1 MLVVILFCAVTDED
15 RRLLQSPDLPYRHSR
30 ASSLMYAILGTRP
43 VFYQRERHTEPLTT
57 TYTPGTLVDHYEI
70 IRMLVHGGMN
80 RLYLARDVSNQ
91 QEVVLKFPNDELI
104 GNIAVFERYKR
115 EAEIGN
121 RLHNPHV
128 QQLLNTDEKRSEEY
142 LVVEYIK
149 GQTLRAVL
157 EEHAPNP
164 LPVAEAIN
172 ITLQICDA
180 LAYCHEQGIFHRDI
194 KPENIMVQEDGTI
207 KIIDF
212 GIALLEGARRVT
224 WRGLS
229 ETVGTPDYM
238 SPEQLKGE
246 RGMASSDIYAV
257 GVMLYEML
265 CGHTPF
271 EGENI
276 FAIMNQ
282 HVSQDPPSILL
293 MNPQLSPA
301 LATVVMRAIRRDPD
315 KRYKSISNL
324 LHDLR
329 NLEEV
334 KPVPYEPE
342 APRLNRSGR
351 TAILATLIII
361 AIFLLIGAL
370 GFLAQFAHHIGH

>member
-1 MLVVILFCAVTDED
+1 MT
-15 RRLLQSPDLPYRHSR
+15 P
-30 ASSLMYAILGTRP
+30 
-43 VFYQRERHTEPLTT
+43 
-57 TYTPGTLVDHYEI
+57 TYTPGTQVDHYEV
-70 IRMLVHGGMN
+70 IRMLGHGGMN
-80 RLYLARDVSNQ
+80 RVFLARDVYNQ
-91 QEVVLKFPNDELI
+91 QEVVLKFPNDDLI

-121 RLHNPHV
+121 RLHHPQV
-128 QQLLNTDEKRSEEY
+128 QHLLNTGEKRSEEY

-149 GQTLRAVL
+149 GQTLRTVL
-157 EEHAPNP
+157 EEHAPDP
-164 LPVAEAIN
+164 LPVAEAIR
-172 ITLQICDA
+172 ITLQICTA
-180 LAYCHEQGIFHRDI
+180 LAYCHEQGVFHRDM
-194 KPENIMVQEDGTI
+194 KPENVMLQEDGNI

-229 ETVGTPDYM
+229 GTVGTPDYM

-246 RGMASSDIYAV
+246 RGTASCDIYAA

-293 MNPQLSPA
+293 ANPRLSPA
-301 LATVVMRAIRRDPD
+301 LATVVMQAVRRDRD
-315 KRYKSISNL
+315 KRYTSMSDL

-329 NLEEV
+329 HLEEV

-351 TAILATLIII
+351 TAITAALVIV
-361 AIFLLIGAL
+361 AICLLITAL
-370 GFLAQFAHHIGH
+370 GFLAQFVHTAGH

>member
-1 MLVVILFCAVTDED
+1 M
-15 RRLLQSPDLPYRHSR
+15 
-30 ASSLMYAILGTRP
+30 
-43 VFYQRERHTEPLTT
+43 
-57 TYTPGTLVDHYEI
+57 
-70 IRMLVHGGMN
+70 
-80 RLYLARDVSNQ
+80 
-91 QEVVLKFPNDELI
+91 
-104 GNIAVFERYKR
+104 
-115 EAEIGN
+115 
-121 RLHNPHV
+121 
-128 QQLLNTDEKRSEEY
+128 
-142 LVVEYIK
+142 EYIK

-164 LPVAEAIN
+164 LPIAEAIC

-194 KPENIMVQEDGTI
+194 KPENIMIQEDGNI

-229 ETVGTPDYM
+229 GTVGTPDYM

-246 RGMASSDIYAV
+246 RGMAGSDIYAV

-265 CGHTPF
+265 CGRTPF

-282 HVSQDPPSILL
+282 HISQDPPSILL
-293 MNPQLSPA
+293 TNPQLSPA
-301 LATVVMRAIRRDPD
+301 LATVVMRAIRRDQD
-315 KRYKSISNL
+315 KRYKSMSNFL
-324 LHDLR
+324 QDLC
-329 NLEEV
+329 NLDEV

-342 APRLNRSGR
+342 APGLNQSSR
-351 TAILATLIII
+351 TWLTATLLII

-370 GFLAQFAHHIGH
+370 GFLAQFAHTVGH

>member
-1 MLVVILFCAVTDED
+1 M
-15 RRLLQSPDLPYRHSR
+15 
-30 ASSLMYAILGTRP
+30 
-43 VFYQRERHTEPLTT
+43 TT
-57 TYTPGTLVDHYEI
+57 TYIPGTQVDHYEI
-70 IRMLVHGGMN
+70 ICMLGHGGMN
-80 RLYLARDVSNQ
+80 RVYLARDVSNQ
-91 QEVVLKFPNDELI
+91 QEVVLKFPNDDLI

-121 RLHNPHV
+121 RLHHPYV
-128 QQLLNTDEKRSEEY
+128 QHLLNTNEKRSEEY

-149 GQTLRAVL
+149 GQTLRTVL
-157 EEHAPNP
+157 EEQAPNP
-164 LPVAEAIN
+164 LPVDEAIR
-172 ITLQICDA
+172 ITLQICEA
-180 LAYCHEQGIFHRDI
+180 LVNCHEQGIFHRDI
-194 KPENIMVQEDGTI
+194 KPENIMMQEDGNI

-229 ETVGTPDYM
+229 DTVGTPDYM
-238 SPEQLKGE
+238 SPEQLKGQ
-246 RGMASSDIYAV
+246 RGMAGSDIYAV

-293 MNPQLSPA
+293 TNPQLSPA
-301 LATVVMRAIRRDPD
+301 LATVVMRAIRRDQD
-315 KRYKSISNL
+315 KRYKSVSDL
-324 LHDLR
+324 LCDLY

-342 APRLNRSGR
+342 APRLNQSGR
-351 TAILATLIII
+351 TAIIATLIII
-361 AIFLLIGAL
+361 AILLLISAL
-370 GFLAQFAHHIGH
+370 GFLVQFVHHIGH

>member
-1 MLVVILFCAVTDED
+1 M
-15 RRLLQSPDLPYRHSR
+15 
-30 ASSLMYAILGTRP
+30 
-43 VFYQRERHTEPLTT
+43 
-57 TYTPGTLVDHYEI
+57 TYTQGTQVDHYEI
-70 IRMLVHGGMN
+70 IRVLGHGGMN
-80 RLYLARDVSNQ
+80 WVYLARDVTND

-121 RLHNPHV
+121 RLHHPQV
-128 QQLLNTDEKRSEEY
+128 QQLLNTDEKRSEDY
-142 LVVEYIK
+142 LVVEFIK

-164 LPVAEAIN
+164 LPAAEAIRL
-172 ITLQICDA
+172 TLLISGA

-194 KPENIMVQEDGTI
+194 KPENIMVQEDGNI

-229 ETVGTPDYM
+229 GTMGTPDYM

-246 RGMASSDIYAV
+246 RGAAGSDIYAV

-293 MNPQLSPA
+293 TNPHLSPE
-301 LATVVMRAIRRDPD
+301 LATVVMRAIRRDPS
-315 KRYKSISNL
+315 KRYASMNDLHHEL
-324 LHDLR
+324 LH
-329 NLEEV
+329 LEEV
-334 KPVPYEPE
+334 KPVAYEPD
-342 APRLNRSGR
+342 APGLNQSGR
-351 TAILATLIII
+351 TVIIATLIII
-361 AIFLLIGAL
+361 AICLAIIAL
-370 GFLAQFAHHIGH
+370 GFLVQFVHHAGH

>member
-1 MLVVILFCAVTDED
+1 M
-15 RRLLQSPDLPYRHSR
+15 
-30 ASSLMYAILGTRP
+30 
-43 VFYQRERHTEPLTT
+43 TT

-70 IRMLVHGGMN
+70 IRMLGHGGMN
-80 RLYLARDVSNQ
+80 RVYLARDVSNQ
-91 QEVVLKFPNDELI
+91 QEVVLKFPNDDLI

-121 RLHNPHV
+121 RLHHQHV
-128 QQLLNTDEKRSEEY
+128 QQLLNTGEKRSEEY
-142 LVVEYIK
+142 LVVEFIK

-157 EEHAPNP
+157 EEHARNP
-164 LPVAEAIN
+164 LPVGEAIR

-194 KPENIMVQEDGTI
+194 KPENIMVQEDGNI

-315 KRYKSISNL
+315 KRYKSMSDL
-324 LHDLR
+324 LYDLR

-334 KPVPYEPE
+334 KPVPYVPE
-342 APRLNRSGR
+342 TPRLNQSGR

-361 AIFLLIGAL
+361 AIFLLIGVL
-370 GFLAQFAHHIGH
+370 GFLAQYMHSVGH

>member
-1 MLVVILFCAVTDED
+1 MT
-15 RRLLQSPDLPYRHSR
+15 P
-30 ASSLMYAILGTRP
+30 
-43 VFYQRERHTEPLTT
+43 
-57 TYTPGTLVDHYEI
+57 TYTPGTQVDHYEI
-70 IRMLVHGGMN
+70 IRMLGHGGMN
-80 RLYLARDVSNQ
+80 RVYLARDFSNQ
-91 QEVVLKFPNDELI
+91 QEVVLKFPNDDLI

-121 RLHNPHV
+121 RLHHPQV
-128 QQLLNTDEKRSEEY
+128 QHLLKTDEKRSEEY

-149 GQTLRAVL
+149 GQTLRTL
-157 EEHAPNP
+157 LKERAPNP
-164 LPVAEAIN
+164 SPVAEAIR

-180 LAYCHEQGIFHRDI
+180 LVYCHEQGVFHRDM
-194 KPENIMVQEDGTI
+194 KPENIMVQEDGSI

-229 ETVGTPDYM
+229 GTVGTPDYM

-246 RGMASSDIYAV
+246 RGMAGSDIYAV

-271 EGENI
+271 DGENI
-276 FAIMNQ
+276 FAVMNQ

-293 MNPQLSPA
+293 TNPQLSPA
-301 LATVVMRAIRRDPD
+301 LATVVMRAIRRDQD
-315 KRYKSISNL
+315 KRYKSVRDF

-334 KPVPYEPE
+334 KPAPYEPE
-342 APRLNRSGR
+342 APRLNQSGR
-351 TAILATLIII
+351 TAIMATLIII
-361 AIFLLIGAL
+361 AIFLLISAL
-370 GFLAQFAHHIGH
+370 GFLVQFVHHAGH

>member
-1 MLVVILFCAVTDED
+1 
-15 RRLLQSPDLPYRHSR
+15 
-30 ASSLMYAILGTRP
+30 
-43 VFYQRERHTEPLTT
+43 
-57 TYTPGTLVDHYEI
+57 
-70 IRMLVHGGMN
+70 MN
-80 RLYLARDVSNQ
+80 RVYLARDVSNQ
-91 QEVVLKFPNDELI
+91 QEVVLKFPNDALI

-121 RLHNPHV
+121 RLHHPYV
-128 QQLLNTDEKRSEEY
+128 QHLLNTDEKRF
-142 LVVEYIK
+142 
-149 GQTLRAVL
+149 
-157 EEHAPNP
+157 
-164 LPVAEAIN
+164 
-172 ITLQICDA
+172 
-180 LAYCHEQGIFHRDI
+180 FHRDI
-194 KPENIMVQEDGTI
+194 KPENIMMQEDGNI

-229 ETVGTPDYM
+229 DTVGTPDYM

-246 RGMASSDIYAV
+246 RGMAGSDIYAV

-265 CGHTPF
+265 CGQTPF

-293 MNPQLSPA
+293 RNPQVSPA
-301 LATVVMRAIRRDPD
+301 LATVVMRAIRRDQD
-315 KRYKSISNL
+315 KRYRSVSNF

-342 APRLNRSGR
+342 APRLNKSGR
-351 TAILATLIII
+351 TAITATLLII
-361 AIFLLIGAL
+361 AICLLIIAL
-370 GFLAQFAHHIGH
+370 GFLVQFVHTIGH